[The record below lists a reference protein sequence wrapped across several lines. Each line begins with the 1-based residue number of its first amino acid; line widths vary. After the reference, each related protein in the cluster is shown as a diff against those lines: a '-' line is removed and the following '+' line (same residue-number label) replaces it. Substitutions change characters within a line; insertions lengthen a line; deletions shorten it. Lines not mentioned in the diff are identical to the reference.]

1 MKKKKIKL
9 CYFRRRLGAG
19 VYLGWQ
25 CPCPALP
32 APHQSGDKQPSCAPG
47 WWEGAWMAETATSG
61 AAHPSGSPGL
71 CLETLWFPLLPQTPQ
86 TGPSGHTCQGRSE
99 SMGWEDEHS
108 LNLHHSPCPVL
119 LLLVGIQMNKNAL
132 PQA

>member
-1 MKKKKIKL
+1 MLVSIWGGSVPAQL
-9 CYFRRRLGAG
+9 CLPLTRAG
-19 VYLGWQ
+19 TSSPAVLQGGGKGPGWQ
-25 CPCPALP
+25 
-32 APHQSGDKQPSCAPG
+32 KQQRVELHIPVGTLDSC
-47 WWEGAWMAETATSG
+47 
-61 AAHPSGSPGL
+61 L
-71 CLETLWFPLLPQTPQ
+71 DTLWFPLLPQTPQ